1 MCNDETNESYGRLSF
16 LEAQD
21 QIPSSWSVFSL
32 GLAQLFWMGLEGGSA
47 PRFLG
52 WGQFDSGSSGSPRFY
67 DSYTASSHVFLL
79 GFLSLLPVHA
89 GFLPVLLT
97 YQNMGQKQSL
107 LTPYQS

>member
-52 WGQFDSGSSGSPRFY
+52 WGAVRFRFKRFP
-67 DSYTASSHVFLL
+67 S
-79 GFLSLLPVHA
+79 
-89 GFLPVLLT
+89 VL
-97 YQNMGQKQSL
+97 
-107 LTPYQS
+107 

>member
-79 GFLSLLPVHA
+79 GSLSLLPVHA
-89 GFLPVLLT
+89 GFF
-97 YQNMGQKQSL
+97 YRFC
-107 LTPYQS
+107 